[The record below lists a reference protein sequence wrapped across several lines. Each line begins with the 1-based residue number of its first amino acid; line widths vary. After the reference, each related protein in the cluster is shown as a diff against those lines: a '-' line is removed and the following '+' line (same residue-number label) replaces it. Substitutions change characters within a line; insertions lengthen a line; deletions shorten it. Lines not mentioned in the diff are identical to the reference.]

1 MNRWVLVSMVLL
13 VALSGCR
20 NRYATVS
27 EDLLPLAKELS
38 PDRLFSE
45 VLVRHDK
52 DTSAQ
57 MKAMAYVSLGGNTA
71 RSRVQIRWARDR
83 ALQISILPLMGVEIC
98 RMVLTPDTVYLID
111 RYHKQYV
118 KESVDEWQGQ
128 SSMDIS
134 FGSIQSL
141 FLARPFLPGGKTLPD
156 DVSLFDV
163 AAVGE
168 GYRYTYSPGLPACD
182 YHFEID
188 NRACLGAVL
197 WNTPSSSRSLV
208 CRYAGYHMV
217 EESVSPTQMTFAL
230 SGFFSEP
237 VSFFFEKMEFD
248 WNTPQNI
255 SMAVS
260 LQYKRTDLQT
270 WIETILR

>member
-1 MNRWVLVSMVLL
+1 MSRWVLVSMVLL

-20 NRYATVS
+20 NRYATTS
-27 EDLLPLAKELS
+27 GDLPPLARELS

-45 VLVRHDK
+45 VLVRHDR

-57 MKAMAYVSLGGNTA
+57 MKAMAYVSLGENTA
-71 RSRVQIRWARDR
+71 RSRVQIRWSRDL

-118 KESVDEWQGQ
+118 KESVDEWQRW
-128 SSMDIS
+128 SSFDIS

-141 FLARPFLPGGKTLPD
+141 FLARPFLPGGKILPD
-156 DVSLFDV
+156 DVVFFDV

-168 GYRYTYSPGLPACD
+168 GYGYTYSPGRPACD

-197 WNTPSSSRSLV
+197 WSMPSSSRSLV
-208 CRYAGYHMV
+208 CRYAGYHAV
-217 EESVSPTQMTFAL
+217 GESVSPAQMTFAL

-255 SMAVS
+255 SKAVS

>member
-118 KESVDEWQGQ
+118 KESVDEWLGQ

-141 FLARPFLPGGKTLPD
+141 FLARPFCREEKPCPTMFRSLMSLPLVRD
-156 DVSLFDV
+156 IDILI
-163 AAVGE
+163 
-168 GYRYTYSPGLPACD
+168 LPASLLVIIILRSIIGLVSGLFCGIRLLLPV
-182 YHFEID
+182 HWCVGMPVII
-188 NRACLGAVL
+188 
-197 WNTPSSSRSLV
+197 WSRS
-208 CRYAGYHMV
+208 R
-217 EESVSPTQMTFAL
+217 SVL
-230 SGFFSEP
+230 H
-237 VSFFFEKMEFD
+237 K
-248 WNTPQNI
+248 
-255 SMAVS
+255 
-260 LQYKRTDLQT
+260 
-270 WIETILR
+270 

>member
-111 RYHKQYV
+111 CIEP
-118 KESVDEWQGQ
+118 KEISIDDCPCH
-128 SSMDIS
+128 SSTDS
-134 FGSIQSL
+134 F
-141 FLARPFLPGGKTLPD
+141 
-156 DVSLFDV
+156 
-163 AAVGE
+163 
-168 GYRYTYSPGLPACD
+168 TY
-182 YHFEID
+182 
-188 NRACLGAVL
+188 CL
-197 WNTPSSSRSLV
+197 
-208 CRYAGYHMV
+208 
-217 EESVSPTQMTFAL
+217 
-230 SGFFSEP
+230 
-237 VSFFFEKMEFD
+237 
-248 WNTPQNI
+248 
-255 SMAVS
+255 
-260 LQYKRTDLQT
+260 
-270 WIETILR
+270 

>member
-1 MNRWVLVSMVLL
+1 MSRWVLVSMVLL

-20 NRYATVS
+20 NRYATTS
-27 EDLLPLAKELS
+27 GDLPPLARELS

-45 VLVRHDK
+45 VLVRHDR

-57 MKAMAYVSLGGNTA
+57 MKAMAYVSLGENTA
-71 RSRVQIRWARDR
+71 RSRVQIRWSRDR

-118 KESVDEWQGQ
+118 KESVDEWQRR
-128 SSMDIS
+128 SSFDIS

-141 FLARPFLPGGKTLPD
+141 FLARPFLPEGKILPD
-156 DVSLFDV
+156 DV

-168 GYRYTYSPGLPACD
+168 GYRYTYSPGRLACD
-182 YHFEID
+182 YRFEID

-197 WNTPSSSRSLV
+197 WSMPSSSRSLV
-208 CRYAGYHMV
+208 CRYAGYHAV
-217 EESVSPTQMTFAL
+217 GESVSPAQMTFAL
-230 SGFFSEP
+230 SGFFPEP

-255 SMAVS
+255 SKAVS

>member
-1 MNRWVLVSMVLL
+1 MSRWVLVSMVLL

-20 NRYATVS
+20 NRYATTS
-27 EDLLPLAKELS
+27 GDLPPLARELS

-45 VLVRHDK
+45 VLVRHDR

-57 MKAMAYVSLGGNTA
+57 MKAMAYVSFGENTA
-71 RSRVQIRWARDR
+71 RSRVQIRWSRDR

-118 KESVDEWQGQ
+118 KESVDEWQRR
-128 SSMDIS
+128 SSFDIS

-141 FLARPFLPGGKTLPD
+141 FLARPFLPGGKILPV
-156 DVSLFDV
+156 DVALFDV

-168 GYRYTYSPGLPACD
+168 GYRYTYSPGRPACD
-182 YHFEID
+182 YRFEID

-197 WNTPSSSRSLV
+197 WSMPSSSRSLV
-208 CRYAGYHMV
+208 CRYAGYHAV
-217 EESVSPTQMTFAL
+217 GESVSPAQMTFAL
-230 SGFFSEP
+230 SGFFPEP

-255 SMAVS
+255 SKAVS

-270 WIETILR
+270 WIGTILR

>member
-52 DTSAQ
+52 NTSAQ

-168 GYRYTYSPGLPACD
+168 GYRYTYSPASLLV
-182 YHFEID
+182 III
-188 NRACLGAVL
+188 
-197 WNTPSSSRSLV
+197 SRSIIGLV
-208 CRYAGYHMV
+208 SGLFCGICLLLPVHWCVGMPVIIWSRSW
-217 EESVSPTQMTFAL
+217 SVL
-230 SGFFSEP
+230 H
-237 VSFFFEKMEFD
+237 K
-248 WNTPQNI
+248 
-255 SMAVS
+255 
-260 LQYKRTDLQT
+260 
-270 WIETILR
+270 

>member
-1 MNRWVLVSMVLL
+1 MSRWVLVSMVLL

-20 NRYATVS
+20 NRYATTS
-27 EDLLPLAKELS
+27 GDLPPLARELS

-45 VLVRHDK
+45 VLVRHDR

-57 MKAMAYVSLGGNTA
+57 MKAMAYVSLGENTA
-71 RSRVQIRWARDR
+71 RSRVQIRWSRDR

-118 KESVDEWQGQ
+118 KESVDEWQRR
-128 SSMDIS
+128 SSFDIS

-141 FLARPFLPGGKTLPD
+141 FLARPFLSGGKILPG
-156 DVSLFDV
+156 DVALFDV

-168 GYRYTYSPGLPACD
+168 GYRYTYSPGRPACD
-182 YHFEID
+182 YRFEID

-197 WNTPSSSRSLV
+197 WSMPSSSRSLV
-208 CRYAGYHMV
+208 CRYAGYHAV
-217 EESVSPTQMTFAL
+217 GESVSPAQMTFAL
-230 SGFFSEP
+230 SGFFPES

-255 SMAVS
+255 SKAVS